1 MKTRMNKEQ
10 EIRKID
16 SCIADLVYDKE
27 QFKKAYNYYHCKRD
41 AEQFRHIES
50 NYGIGTPTSVG
61 FTPLIKKHID
71 VLVGEYLEL
80 EPDLQIS
87 CKDDNTI
94 SDIMRDKELAIYN
107 EQFKYF
113 KSKLENAIIK
123 TMLESK
129 EPVSDPY
136 FEQQLDKIKKDV
148 SSNYVSQYEKAAQ
161 NILNYIKNSRDI
173 DISNKMKELL
183 TDLLIVGVCYYRV
196 RTTKD
201 KKNINFEAL
210 NTCDTF
216 IERNKNSYYLNKS
229 PRAVVRR
236 YLTAEQIFKDYGDEL
251 TEEEKSSLEN
261 KTYKEDSRGTGSMIY
276 STTLSS
282 DLLDNGIKIR
292 YPGLLGGLESIP
304 NNEFSSDS
312 IPYNQNYITVY
323 ECEWIE
329 YDGDK
334 LTRHEGIKIGGDIY
348 IARGESENIVRSVS
362 NPKDCSLSVN
372 GIFFNDKNGDPFS
385 LMLSTMDLQ
394 DWLNGSV

>member
-1 MKTRMNKEQ
+1 MNKEQ

-282 DLLDNGIKIR
+282 DLLDNGVKIR

-323 ECEWIE
+323 ECE
-329 YDGDK
+329 
-334 LTRHEGIKIGGDIY
+334 
-348 IARGESENIVRSVS
+348 
-362 NPKDCSLSVN
+362 
-372 GIFFNDKNGDPFS
+372 
-385 LMLSTMDLQ
+385 
-394 DWLNGSV
+394 